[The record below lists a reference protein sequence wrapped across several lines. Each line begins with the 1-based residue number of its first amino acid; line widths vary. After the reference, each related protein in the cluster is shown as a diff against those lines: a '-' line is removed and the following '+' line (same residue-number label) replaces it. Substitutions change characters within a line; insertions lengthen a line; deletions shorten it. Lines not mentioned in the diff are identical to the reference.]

1 MLGGKTDLATITG
14 KSAFRIAVLTIAG
27 IAAFL
32 LHIENTS
39 LQVTKYE
46 IAFAD
51 MPPEFDGFRI
61 ALVSDLHGNT
71 YSHDQS
77 VLVSEISKFEPDLIA
92 ISGDLFDER
101 SFSWGPAIALL
112 EGIQGMAPVYYV
124 TGNHEIWSGRF
135 DSVQGQIEDYGAIVL
150 RNHVQ
155 EYPRGNSKIY
165 IAGLD
170 DPSVFGSESQEQK
183 KQYEHTLSQIAGD
196 VGAGAFTILLA
207 HRPQLMDTY
216 SSYGADLV
224 LTGHAHGGLIRLPG
238 IGGLIAPGQGLRPR
252 YTAGLYAKGNTT
264 MVVSRGLGNSG
275 FYQVRVFNRPE
286 LVLVTLRCK

>member
-1 MLGGKTDLATITG
+1 MATITG
-14 KSAFRIAVLTIAG
+14 RSAFWIAVLTIAG

-39 LQVTKYE
+39 LQVTQYE
-46 IAFAD
+46 ITFEN

-71 YSHDQS
+71 FGHGQS
-77 VLVSEISKFEPDLIA
+77 VLVSEISRFEPDLIA

-101 SFSWGPAIALL
+101 PFSWGPAIALL
-112 EGIQGMAPVYYV
+112 EGIQGLAPLYYV

-135 DSVQGQIEDYGAIVL
+135 DSVQGLIEDYGAVVL
-150 RNHVQ
+150 RNQAQ

-170 DPSVFGSESQEQK
+170 DPSVFGSERQEQK
-183 KQYEHTLSQIAGD
+183 SQYEHALSQISGD

-207 HRPQLMDTY
+207 HRPQLMGTY
-216 SSYGADLV
+216 SSSKADLV
-224 LTGHAHGGLIRLPG
+224 LAGHAHGGLIRLPG

-252 YTAGLYAKGNTT
+252 YTAGLYTKGNTV